1 MRLPFREIATA
12 LQATS
17 RNDIK
22 CFARNGISDVT
33 YATLSVIEQSN
44 AATNPYFAIS
54 KSKTALEMVVLRIL
68 CHSAQRTLCHCEE
81 QRDVAI
87 SRKGILVAFGSD
99 MPTARYCFRSDI
111 VFDSDICTAGKL
123 WINTLALMKPKYNL
137 HCKYNRSCPRCT
149 IYDD

>member
-54 KSKTALEMVVLRIL
+54 KAKTALEMVFFYYTVK
-68 CHSAQRTLCHCEE
+68 RTLLLSY
-81 QRDVAI
+81 I
-87 SRKGILVAFGSD
+87 IG
-99 MPTARYCFRSDI
+99 
-111 VFDSDICTAGKL
+111 VF
-123 WINTLALMKPKYNL
+123 
-137 HCKYNRSCPRCT
+137 
-149 IYDD
+149 

>member
-1 MRLPFREIATA
+1 MNRRERTPCERMRLPFREIATA

-54 KSKTALEMVVLRIL
+54 KAKPALEMVVLRIL

-87 SRKGILVAFGSD
+87 SRKGN
-99 MPTARYCFRSDI
+99 I
-111 VFDSDICTAGKL
+111 VNNMVVFIKL
-123 WINTLALMKPKYNL
+123 SKG
-137 HCKYNRSCPRCT
+137 HSCYH
-149 IYDD
+149 I

>member
-54 KSKTALEMVVLRIL
+54 KAKTALEMVVFIKLSKGHS
-68 CHSAQRTLCHCEE
+68 CHIITSAIIKNKCIKVR
-81 QRDVAI
+81 
-87 SRKGILVAFGSD
+87 
-99 MPTARYCFRSDI
+99 
-111 VFDSDICTAGKL
+111 
-123 WINTLALMKPKYNL
+123 
-137 HCKYNRSCPRCT
+137 
-149 IYDD
+149 